1 MPERPTLEENG
12 RRKFDAVAAPASS
25 PLKGAAMSYD
35 MHTSPIPDP
44 NADPNRDP
52 EADPLVPPSPGH
64 HSEEPLRP
72 DGPPDKDPV

>member
-1 MPERPTLEENG
+1 
-12 RRKFDAVAAPASS
+12 
-25 PLKGAAMSYD
+25 MSYD

-64 HSEEPLRP
+64 HTEEPQRP
-72 DGPPDKDPV
+72 AGPPDKDPV

>member
-1 MPERPTLEENG
+1 MTGAEAGTIA
-12 RRKFDAVAAPASS
+12 RRASFCYE
-25 PLKGAAMSYD
+25 GDAMSYD

-64 HSEEPLRP
+64 HVEEPQRP

>member
-1 MPERPTLEENG
+1 MWVNSTDSG
-12 RRKFDAVAAPASS
+12 RTARFPSASQ
-25 PLKGAAMSYD
+25 LKGDAMSYD

-64 HSEEPLRP
+64 HTEEPQRP

>member
-1 MPERPTLEENG
+1 M
-12 RRKFDAVAAPASS
+12 SS
-25 PLKGAAMSYD
+25 GEIALTHAFQLQGEAMSYD

-64 HSEEPLRP
+64 HVEEPQRP

>member
-1 MPERPTLEENG
+1 
-12 RRKFDAVAAPASS
+12 
-25 PLKGAAMSYD
+25 MSYD

-52 EADPLVPPSPGH
+52 EADPLVPPAPGH
-64 HSEEPLRP
+64 HVEEPQRP

>member
-1 MPERPTLEENG
+1 LNTQIPTG
-12 RRKFDAVAAPASS
+12 RRASEAKTAYAGPAHFNR
-25 PLKGAAMSYD
+25 KGDAMSYD

-64 HSEEPLRP
+64 HVEEPQRP